1 MGPNVHSGNAHILT
15 TVGWVL
21 LMIKNEYFIVA
32 PIAICW
38 GRNTWQMQLEEQR
51 FDGLTVSGFHSAR
64 AGMAG

>member
-32 PIAICW
+32 PTAICW
-38 GRNTWQMQLEEQR
+38 GRNTWQMQLERQR
-51 FDGLTVSGFHSAR
+51 FDGLMVSGLHSAG